1 MRKIFA
7 TVKKIG
13 YSGNYATSLTL
24 NQLVDELGDKMHG
37 EIKIDNTITIVCM
50 DPKVGNRYMIAFKEV
65 GDNTLIDV
73 CETRKLRKVRKCDI
87 FRRYKDG
94 FHFIGGKHQGKKESD
109 LNEAQ
114 LNQYC
119 LWLARS
125 SYNENTIKNALTILE
140 NIHGN

>member
-13 YSGNYATSLTL
+13 YSGNYAT
-24 NQLVDELGDKMHG
+24 NLVLDHLVNEVGDKING
-37 EIKIDNTITIVCM
+37 ELQIDNAITIICM
-50 DPKVGNRYMIAFKEV
+50 EPKVGTRYMIAFKEV
-65 GDNTLIDV
+65 GNNTLVDV

-87 FRRYKDG
+87 FRRYKNG
-94 FHFIGGKHQGKKESD
+94 YHFIGGKHQGKKESD

-125 SYNENTIKNALTILE
+125 SYNEITIKNALTILE
-140 NIHGN
+140 KIHA